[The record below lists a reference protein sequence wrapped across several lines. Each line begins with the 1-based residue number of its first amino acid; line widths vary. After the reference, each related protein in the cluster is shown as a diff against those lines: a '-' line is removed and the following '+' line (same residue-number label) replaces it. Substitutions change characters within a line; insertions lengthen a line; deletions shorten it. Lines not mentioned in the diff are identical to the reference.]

1 MNFGGNIMGKGGRFN
16 KYGEIKE
23 SERLKVKPGPGQK
36 ISGRDRIKF
45 DEHRKIAPGHPNNG
59 RR

>member
-1 MNFGGNIMGKGGRFN
+1 MGKGGRFN

>member
-1 MNFGGNIMGKGGRFN
+1 MSKGGRFG
-16 KYGEIKE
+16 KYGEIKRM
-23 SERLKVKPGPGQK
+23 ERLKLKLGQK
-36 ISGRDRIKF
+36 LSGRDKIKF